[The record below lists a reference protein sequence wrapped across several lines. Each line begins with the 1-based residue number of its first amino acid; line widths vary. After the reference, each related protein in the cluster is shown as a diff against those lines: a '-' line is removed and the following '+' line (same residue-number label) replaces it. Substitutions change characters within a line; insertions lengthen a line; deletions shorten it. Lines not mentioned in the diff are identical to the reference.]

1 MTMQPGERQVAPTID
16 GIRRDHVARY
26 EFAATH
32 IGKKKRV
39 IDFACGVGYGAHVL
53 ATAGHSVHAFDV
65 DTDALAYAGK
75 HFKHAR
81 VKHSAMD
88 ARDPGA
94 LPKADA
100 AVCFETVEHLEDPRP
115 LLRALRAAAPQLLAS
130 VPNESVYPYTG
141 QAYHYR
147 HYTLAQFEAL
157 LAECGWRVTA
167 WCGQDG
173 PESEVASGLSG
184 RTLIAIAKR
193 GRVRMPASAFPAE
206 LPPAPRHVAILGLGP
221 SLEKYSGV
229 AKRAGGRRAFC
240 DETWGINAVGDVY
253 ACDRVFHMDDV
264 RVQEI
269 RAAAAPASNIA
280 AMLAWLRTYPGP
292 VITSR
297 AHPDYPG
304 LQEFPLE
311 AVVNRFPTAYFNSTA
326 AYAVAYAV
334 YLGVKKISL
343 FGIDFTYANAHDAEK
358 GRACV
363 EFWLGIAAARGIEL
377 SMPKVTSLMDACNA
391 QADRF
396 YGFDCVDLDIRRE
409 DGRIAVRMT
418 ERAQKPTADE
428 IEDRYDHSKHPNPLL
443 SAD

>member
-26 EFAATH
+26 EFAARS
-32 IGKKKRV
+32 IGRRRRV
-39 IDFACGVGYGAHVL
+39 IDFACGIGYGSRLL
-53 ATAGHSVHAFDV
+53 AEAGHVVHACDV
-65 DTDALAYAGK
+65 DEDALAYGRK
-75 HFKHAR
+75 HFGHGR
-81 VKHSAMD
+81 VKFDAID
-88 ARDPGA
+88 ARDPSA
-94 LPKADA
+94 LPKTDVAI
-100 AVCFETVEHLEDPRP
+100 CFETVEHLEDPRP
-115 LLRALRAAAPQLLAS
+115 LLRALRASAPRLIAS
-130 VPNESVYPYTG
+130 VPNEAVYPYTG

-147 HYTLAQFEAL
+147 HYTPAQFKEL
-157 LAECGWRVTA
+157 LAECGWAVTA
-167 WCGQDG
+167 WHAQEG
-173 PESEVASGLSG
+173 PESDAVPGLEG
-184 RTLIAIAKR
+184 RTIIAVAKR
-193 GRVRMPASAFPAE
+193 GKVVARASAPE
-206 LPPAPRHVAILGLGP
+206 PVIPPAPRHVAILGLGP